1 MLNQNLTDTNIG
13 TQSYLRNFLTI
24 VFKRKYMIVSI
35 FSIIVIFTLL
45 FSFLIPPTYEVDAT
59 VLIEREMDSE
69 KALLFRMDLTP
80 SYQEYNW
87 ITSEMEII
95 KSFPIAEKVL
105 LQMNLDHSENQKK
118 SLNAKLKEE
127 PFEREVKKLMS
138 NLDVTNPKKTNIIN
152 FSFKGEDPEYIYN
165 TLNNYLETYITYRS
179 ELANESGT
187 YDFFENQINIADKKL
202 QELEKKQ
209 TKFKQENQLISPE
222 SHQQILL
229 NKLTD
234 FEKKLTEVRTKIIGK
249 KAILSVISE
258 QMKSGKKLS
267 IPKTETSDSPSRE
280 KYIGDLKGKLLDLEI
295 QKEALLQIYT
305 PKYEEVVNLE
315 KQIEATKAKLY
326 NEIAQI
332 IEMEET
338 GIRAL
343 EAEESALQSSIN
355 QITMEIRNFA
365 EKEYE
370 YNQISRGL
378 EDSHEIYS
386 LLLKQ
391 REESGISLAKL
402 DKGVK
407 ITIIN
412 KAFIPT
418 DPVLPNK
425 KLNLALAVF
434 LGLFAGLS
442 LAFFLEFFDHRIN
455 TSEELEKYTGL
466 TNWGFVRDL
475 KI

>member
-1 MLNQNLTDTNIG
+1 MLNQNLTESNIG

-24 VFKRKYMIVSI
+24 VFKHKYMIVSI
-35 FSIIVIFTLL
+35 FSTIVIFTLL
-45 FSFLIPPTYEVDAT
+45 FSFLIPPTYQADAT
-59 VLIEREMDSE
+59 ILIEREMDSE

-80 SYQEYNW
+80 SFQEYNW
-87 ITSEMEII
+87 ITSEIEII

-105 LQMNLDHSENQKK
+105 TQMHFSQSENQKK
-118 SLNAKLKEE
+118 FMNENLQDE
-127 PFEREVKKLMS
+127 PFERKVKKLMTS
-138 NLDVTNPKKTNIIN
+138 LEITNPKKTNIIN
-152 FSFKGEDPEYIYN
+152 FSFTGENPEFIYK

-187 YDFFENQINIADKKL
+187 YKFFENQINIADKKL
-202 QELEKKQ
+202 QELEQKQ
-209 TKFKQENQLISPE
+209 AKFKQENQLISPE
-222 SHQQILL
+222 SYQQILL

-234 FEKKLTEVRTKIIGK
+234 FENRHTEVRTNIIGK

-258 QMKSGKKLS
+258 QMNSGKQLS

-280 KYIGDLKGKLLDLEI
+280 KYIGDLKGKMLDLEI

-305 PKYEEVVNLE
+305 PQYEEVVNIE
-315 KQIEATKAKLY
+315 KLIEATNTKLH

-365 EKEYE
+365 GKEYE

-378 EDSHEIYS
+378 EDSREVYS
-386 LLLKQ
+386 LLMKQ
-391 REESGISLAKL
+391 REEAGISLAKL

-407 ITIIN
+407 IKIIN
-412 KAFIPT
+412 KAYIPT

-425 KLNLALAVF
+425 KLNLILAIF
-434 LGLFAGLS
+434 LGLFVGLS
-442 LAFFLEFFDHRIN
+442 LAFFMEFFDHRID
-455 TSEELEKYTGL
+455 SAEELEKYTGL
-466 TNWGFVRDL
+466 ASLGFVRDL